1 MIKRLMDAARQL
13 HKSTGTVPP
22 PSALEDMMLD
32 LTRRALHLARGK
44 VERWV
49 STTCG
54 YCSTGCGLLLGL
66 EGDTPVAIRGDEAC
80 ATNRGQLCIKGAY
93 QWRTLRHPERATTPM
108 VRKNGQLVPV
118 SWEEAL
124 QVVADK
130 IREAIAEQGPEGVGI
145 YGSGQLTL
153 EENYA
158 LTKLARGVLKTP
170 NFDSNTRLCM
180 SGTVQGLIKVFG
192 ADGPPGCYEDLD
204 LADCLLIFGCNPAEM
219 HPQLWRRMLK
229 NKLER
234 GARLIV
240 VDPRRTIPA
249 RVADLHLQLRPGTN
263 IYLLNAILHV
273 LFRDNLI
280 NREEVARLAVGLER
294 VEEIVKKYSPAE
306 VAPLCGVAAVDIE
319 QVARWIAEARAAT
332 TVFVQG
338 VTQSAAGV
346 EAVSTICTLHLLTGH
361 IGRPG
366 AAPFSLT
373 GQAAA
378 MSAREVGASGFLPG
392 YRNWQNPRHR
402 QEVAVY
408 WGIKPEELPAG
419 TNDIGTMLDMI
430 AEGKLKVLWNI
441 ATNPVVSL
449 PEQARV
455 RPLLEKVFL
464 IVQDIFYPV
473 ETAQYADVFL
483 PAAQWGEKTGTYTN
497 SERRV
502 NLAERAVNPPGMAK
516 TDLEIIQLVAKRLG
530 AEEAFAWPDPEAVF
544 EEWKGLSRGR
554 PCDMSGITYGLIRQE
569 RGVQWPYPAG
579 GVSQQRLYTD
589 GHFWTDSEQ
598 SQSYGDFN
606 QAAGKA
612 WLFATDIP
620 GEILRPTEEYPFYL
634 NTGRIMEHYHS
645 RTKTKRIPEIQ
656 QLAPEPF
663 LEINPLNAQTL
674 GIKEGEKVRI
684 VSPWGTAVARARL
697 CDTVAPGQVFLP
709 FHFGDADYQQPTAGN
724 NLIGNVVNPLSR
736 QPLFKLGICRLEKC
750 PD

>member
-1 MIKRLMDAARQL
+1 MIKRLMDAAREL
-13 HKSTGTVPP
+13 HKSTGTLPP
-22 PSALEDMMLD
+22 PSVQEELMLV
-32 LTRRALHLARGK
+32 LTRRALQLARGRA
-44 VERWV
+44 ERWV
-49 STTCG
+49 PTTCG
-54 YCSTGCGLLLGL
+54 YCSTGCGLLIGL
-66 EGDTPVAIRGDEAC
+66 AGDTPVAIRGDEAC
-80 ATNRGQLCIKGAY
+80 ATNQGQLCIKGAY

-108 VRKNGQLVPV
+108 VRKNGHLVPV

-124 QVVADK
+124 TVIANK
-130 IREAIAEQGPEGVGI
+130 IREALAEVGPEGVGI

-180 SGTVQGLIKVFG
+180 SGTVFGLINVFG
-192 ADGPPGCYEDLD
+192 SDGPPGCYEDLD

-240 VDPRRTIPA
+240 VDPRRTLPA
-249 RVADLHLQLRPGTN
+249 RAADLHLQLRPGTN
-263 IYLLNAILHV
+263 LHLLNCIIHV
-273 LFRDNLI
+273 LLRDNLI
-280 NREEVARLAVGLER
+280 DREQVERLAVGLER
-294 VEEIVKKYSPAE
+294 VEEIVRQYAPE
-306 VAPLCGVAAVDIE
+306 QVAPICGVAAADIE
-319 QVARWIAEARAAT
+319 QAARWLAEARSAT

-402 QEVAVY
+402 QEVAAH
-408 WGIKPEELPAG
+408 WGIQPEELPAG
-419 TNDIGTMLDMI
+419 TNDIGTMLNLI
-430 AEGKLKVLWNI
+430 EAGKLKVLWNI

-449 PEQARV
+449 PEQSRV

-502 NLAERAVNPPGMAK
+502 NLAEAAVPPPGLAK
-516 TDLEIIQLVAKRLG
+516 TDLEIIQQVAARLG
-530 AEEAFAWPDPEAVF
+530 AEKAFAWPEPEAVF
-544 EEWKGLSRGR
+544 AEWKVLSQGR
-554 PCDMSGITYGLIRQE
+554 PCDMSGISYELIRRE
-569 RGVQWPYPAG
+569 RGVQWPRPAG
-579 GVSQQRLYTD
+579 GQSQPRLYSD
-589 GHFWTDSEQ
+589 GRFWTMAEE
-598 SQSYGDFN
+598 SQSYGEFN
-606 QAAGKA
+606 QAAGRA
-612 WLFATDIP
+612 WLFAAKAPTDV
-620 GEILRPTEEYPFYL
+620 LRPNEEYPFYL
-634 NTGRIMEHYHS
+634 NTGRILEHYHS

-663 LEINPLNAQTL
+663 LELNPINASSL
-674 GIKEGEKVRI
+674 GIREGDRVKI
-684 VSPWGTAVARARL
+684 ISPWGEAIARARL

-724 NLIGNVVNPLSR
+724 NLIGNIVNPRSK